1 MDRALSDDLAAGLDG
16 RTPSLPST
24 KPNTVRPADLGAITR
39 WVRER
44 FRASTW
50 SMQVPGVHPSSGLTY
65 DDLLDILEAQGRDF
79 RAESSA
85 LNRFVLAELQLRF
98 TELGRMPLVKEFNE
112 AMGLA
117 VLAWI
122 VKRFEG
128 KVRDVKMRRLT
139 LDYAR
144 RKKALGYGNRPIGVA
159 TGSLALRVAEFGQVN
174 VRKQR

>member
-1 MDRALSDDLAAGLDG
+1 MDRALSNDLAAGLSE
-16 RTPSLPST
+16 REPLLPLLSAT
-24 KPNTVRPADLGAITR
+24 APRPADLGAITR

-50 SMQVPGVHPSSGLTY
+50 SIRVPGVHPSSGLTY

-79 RAESSA
+79 RAETTA
-85 LNRFVLAELQLRF
+85 LDRFVLSELQLRF
-98 TELGRMPLVKEFNE
+98 EELRRIPTVREFNE

-117 VLAWI
+117 VLSWI

-128 KVRDVKMRRLT
+128 KVRDVKLRRLS

-144 RKKALGYGNRPIGVA
+144 AKRRAGYGDRPIGVR
-159 TGSLALRVAEFGQVN
+159 TGSLALRVAEFGQVK
-174 VRKQR
+174 VRKS